1 MLGMTEEDRKRLK
14 SSGGGGGGSTPSIN
28 AEYCPLAELDPRFGI
43 SRTTGN
49 RLIAEELIDAIKLGT
64 SVLVNVPSVRRY
76 LAGLPRPS
84 IRTDDRSAKLA
95 RRAA

>member
-1 MLGMTEEDRKRLK
+1 MLAMTAEDRKRLK
-14 SSGGGGGGSTPSIN
+14 NSGGGGVD

-49 RLIAEELIDAIKLGT
+49 RLIAERLIDARKLGS
-64 SVLVNVPSVRRY
+64 SVLVNVASVRRY

-84 IRTDDRSAKLA
+84 IRTDDRSARLA
-95 RRAA
+95 APQSATAA

>member
-14 SSGGGGGGSTPSIN
+14 GGSGGVSKTPSID

-84 IRTDDRSAKLA
+84 IRTDDRSARLA